1 MNSVVLLF
9 RLLPSSPQLSRTSG
23 LHCTCIYIYIIG
35 TYRERRCERG
45 GIIRRTAIILKKL
58 LLPRGVSEA
67 FLLIG
72 RARVNYTNVYV
83 ARTPTVG
90 TGGRVPG
97 PTALL
102 PPISDRKFT
111 RAPFVRRWRNTIYL
125 MITYQ
130 RGTCSG
136 EGGGKLWDFVVFFF
150 FKCKTHGE
158 RAKSSGVTKRC
169 FPSSCG
175 FFFIFLPWL

>member
-1 MNSVVLLF
+1 MFPGNYEISPF
-9 RLLPSSPQLSRTSG
+9 RQYGEFGGPTFSPSPLVTTAIPYKRFT
-23 LHCTCIYIYIIG
+23 LYVYIYIYIYIIG
-35 TYRERRCERG
+35 TYRERRCKRG

-83 ARTPTVG
+83 ARTLTVG

-97 PTALL
+97 PAALL
-102 PPISDRKFT
+102 PPISDRKFIRT
-111 RAPFVRRWRNTIYL
+111 PFVRRWRNTIYL

-130 RGTCSG
+130 RGACSG
-136 EGGGKLWDFVVFFF
+136 QKKLWDFVVLFFF
-150 FKCKTHGE
+150 
-158 RAKSSGVTKRC
+158 
-169 FPSSCG
+169 
-175 FFFIFLPWL
+175 